1 MKNLILLLFVPF
13 VCFGQTFNDYK
24 YIKLVS
30 NDYGI
35 DIMSI
40 ATEVFYQKGF
50 IVLDDNSN
58 LPNDLKESP
67 CNILTGKIR
76 YKRGITGWTSSKL
89 TLSLLDCNNKVIYRK
104 KSYNTTNFNQPDVL
118 NNFIKA
124 TNGIPPR
131 KRISNQIT
139 NTDGSWIGNGSGL
152 IISKLGHIITNHH
165 VIDDADDIEV
175 EFILDEEVQIQIE
188 YLMPILGATWTAE
201 LHSGDGPDCEDTL
214 LR

>member
-201 LHSGDGPDCEDTL
+201 LHSGDVPDCEDTQ